1 MVFKHINL
9 FSMQLK
15 LFIFA
20 FLCHYHASCTGQEPL
35 PLHFPKESF
44 LTNNELLLAADEFFA
59 AGLYERAI
67 SLYQQILKDEINDK
81 NRTEPQGAMDLQ
93 AVMQSRFHLAQAY
106 FITEKYQDAMHLLQ
120 DNLNEA
126 HQLSPALEAVR
137 QHSMYLV
144 ALIYKQTKQF
154 DDALKMIERYLTN
167 DSQLAQP
174 LRKEAQFEMGLIHF
188 LNGDMEKAA
197 IQFESFQLDPA
208 SQLAVLRQLYL
219 ARIQLAQGDFP
230 SVISKLKTLSQQLNP
245 DNDLYYELSYLLGEA
260 YFRNRSFLEAAD
272 CFEHALPK
280 HFPETCGWYG
290 ETLYFHGW
298 SYLNLADAPSQ
309 NSEKQSVY
317 FKKAEASFLK
327 LLAHKPE
334 EKVHLALGQYYLAR
348 AKQLQDSAAYAK
360 AEEVLSQK
368 DHLTSIEGQTHA
380 LLLRAEAAPS
390 YVLRNILYKQIIHPD
405 NANSSSYGKGWFLYA
420 LNDFEEGQALVKL
433 GNLTTGKL
441 LIAQSATAFRQA
453 FNLLKDHDKARAAA
467 ALKYQALAL
476 SQNDIQDDSSAFHIV
491 DELIQSHPGLLASLE
506 SPDEIYYL
514 RGFFGLRLTGIH
526 DEAKYISLAEQSLKQ
541 AAALPNNKFGDAA
554 LNQLAAWHYRNSNYL
569 EAEKGYLQLIQQFP
583 DSHYLPEAWLWL
595 AYCADKLQKE
605 PGIAMQRRHYI
616 LEHYPQSLVAA
627 EAYFSL
633 YTYRDYLQGH
643 RDALK
648 HLQHFAKKYPETPYL
663 MEAYYLIGLDAK
675 HNRKTPEGKWIRK
688 RSLTDAIDAFQ
699 KAESL
704 FDTLTNKGLIP
715 SDKLDFYTNVYY
727 RVILDRAMANLA
739 IADESQG
746 AKQQIYLE
754 YAEEVFKNLLSSL
767 DMQQSEG
774 TKRLLQSQAYQPLY
788 EECAFCLAQTYIK
801 RHKDIEAD
809 CLLSSMLDRYRQDK
823 TMRSYYLSRIKYEQ
837 GKIASRQHDHLK
849 ALQCFKESEE
859 AAKGSA
865 LATHDK
871 LDLWIEQSHC
881 YRNLQ
886 QFDDAILILSKVVN
900 DDAISSLRLK
910 AMFLRAE
917 IYELQERPELA
928 RKQLESLAKKG
939 GDWAFKAQ
947 EKLEK
952 NYGY

>member
-1 MVFKHINL
+1 MVFKHINP

-15 LFIFA
+15 FFIFA
-20 FLCHYHASCTGQEPL
+20 LLCHNHASCTGQESL

-44 LTNNELLLAADEFFA
+44 LTNNEHLLAADEFFA

-67 SLYQQILKDEINDK
+67 SLYQQILKDETNEK
-81 NRTEPQGAMDLQ
+81 NRAAPQDTMSLQ
-93 AVMQSRFHLAQAY
+93 TVMQSRFHLAQAY
-106 FITEKYQDAMHLLQ
+106 FITKKYQDAVHLLQ
-120 DNLNEA
+120 DNLNET
-126 HQLSPALEAVR
+126 HHLSPALETIR
-137 QHSMYLV
+137 QHSMYLL
-144 ALIYKQTKQF
+144 ALIDKQTKQF
-154 DDALKMIERYLTN
+154 DDALKMMGRYLSN
-167 DSQLAQP
+167 DSQLVQP

-188 LNGDMEKAA
+188 LKGDMSKAA
-197 IQFESFQLDPA
+197 LQFESLQLDPA
-208 SQLAVLRQLYL
+208 SRLAILRQLYL
-219 ARIQLAQGDFP
+219 ARIQLAQGDFS
-230 SVISKLKTLSQQLNP
+230 SVISKLKILSQQLNP

-260 YFRNRSFLEAAD
+260 YFRNHSFLEAAD

-298 SYLNLADAPSQ
+298 SYLNLADAPPQ
-309 NSEKQSVY
+309 NAEKRSLY
-317 FKKAEASFLK
+317 FQKAEASFLK

-348 AKQLQDSAAYAK
+348 AKQLQDPDAYAK
-360 AEEVLSQK
+360 AEEMLSQK
-368 DHLTSIEGQTHA
+368 DHFTSIEGQTHA

-390 YVLRNILYKQIIHPD
+390 YLLRNILYKQIIHPD
-405 NANSSSYGKGWFLYA
+405 NANSSFYGKGWFLYA

-433 GNLTTGKL
+433 GNLTTGKP
-441 LIAQSATAFRQA
+441 LIAQSAVAFRQA
-453 FNLLKDHDKARAAA
+453 FNLLKDHDKALAAT

-476 SQNDIQDDSSAFHIV
+476 SQSDRQNDFSAFHVV
-491 DELIQSHPGLLASLE
+491 DELIQSHPDLLALLE

-514 RGFFGLRLTGIH
+514 RGFFGLRLKGIQ
-526 DEAKYISLAEQSLKQ
+526 DEAKYVSLAEQSLEQ
-541 AAALPNNKFGDAA
+541 AATLPNNTFGDAA
-554 LNQLAAWHYRNSNYL
+554 LNQLAAWHYHNGNYP
-569 EAEKGYLQLIQQFP
+569 EAEKVYLQLIQQFP

-595 AYCADKLQKE
+595 AYCADKLQKQ
-605 PGIAMQRRHYI
+605 PDIAMQRRRYVF
-616 LEHYPQSLVAA
+616 EHYPQSPAAA

-648 HLQHFAKKYPETPYL
+648 HLQHFAKKYPERPYL

-699 KAESL
+699 QAESL
-704 FDTLTNKGLIP
+704 FEPLTNKGLIP

-727 RVILDRAMANLA
+727 RVILERAIANLA

-754 YAEEVFKNLLSSL
+754 YAEEVFKNLLAGL
-767 DMQQSEG
+767 DMQQSDH
-774 TKRLLQSQAYQPLY
+774 TKRLLQSQSYQPLY

-801 RHKDIEAD
+801 RHKDVEAE

-823 TMRSYYLSRIKYEQ
+823 TTRGYYLSRIKYEQ
-837 GKIASRQHDHLK
+837 GKIASRQHHHLK

-859 AAKGSA
+859 AGNA
-865 LATHDK
+865 LAIHEK

-886 QFDDAILILSKVVN
+886 QFDNALLILSKVAN

-910 AMFLRAE
+910 ALFLRAE

-939 GDWAFKAQ
+939 GDWALKAQ